1 MNRGMKV
8 AVGDGGAPPGI
19 PGPVRGGRF
28 CSLEELGVTDGLRGQ
43 VGGCR
48 SAEGE
53 IGGNGG
59 ISLGLSGS
67 GCRLDGPISASGTL
81 IGEYGE

>member
-1 MNRGMKV
+1 MKV
-8 AVGDGGAPPGI
+8 ALGDEGAPPGM
-19 PGPVRGGRF
+19 PGPMRGGRF
-28 CSLEELGVTDGLRGQ
+28 CWLEGLSGGMDGLRGQ

-53 IGGNGG
+53 IEGNGG

-67 GCRLDGPISASGTL
+67 GCRIDGPISASGIL